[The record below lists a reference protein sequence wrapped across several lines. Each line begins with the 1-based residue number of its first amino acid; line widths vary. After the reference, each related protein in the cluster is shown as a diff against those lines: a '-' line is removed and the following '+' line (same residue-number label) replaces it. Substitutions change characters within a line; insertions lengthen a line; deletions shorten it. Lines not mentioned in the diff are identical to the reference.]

1 MVTAALLQAAVTT
14 QSWVGPVVAISLAV
28 IALSFLAIGLAV
40 LVLAARVGKQVKAL
54 GGTVAGLQD
63 DVARVLGSVRRLAEQ
78 AQDVMVVVRNEAGAF
93 AQTSRRVRRKIVKGV
108 DRVQARLED
117 LEALYDV
124 VHDEVED
131 TALDVAAGLRT
142 IRSGNGMVGRVRRML
157 VAR

>member
-63 DVARVLGSVRRLAEQ
+63 DVARALGSVRRLAEQ

>member
-1 MVTAALLQAAVTT
+1 
-14 QSWVGPVVAISLAV
+14 
-28 IALSFLAIGLAV
+28 
-40 LVLAARVGKQVKAL
+40 
-54 GGTVAGLQD
+54 
-63 DVARVLGSVRRLAEQ
+63 
-78 AQDVMVVVRNEAGAF
+78 
-93 AQTSRRVRRKIVKGV
+93 VRRKIVKGV

>member
-142 IRSGNGMVGRVRRML
+142 IRSGNGMIGRVRRML